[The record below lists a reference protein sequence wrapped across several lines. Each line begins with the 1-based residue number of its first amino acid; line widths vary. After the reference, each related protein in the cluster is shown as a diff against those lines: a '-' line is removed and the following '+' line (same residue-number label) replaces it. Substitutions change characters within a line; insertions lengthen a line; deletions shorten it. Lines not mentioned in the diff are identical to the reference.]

1 MTEAVDVLIIGAGP
15 AGGAAAIAVA
25 GRGLSV
31 LLVERKKAIGVPV
44 QCAEFIP
51 LPLGSRA
58 RADGVFMQR
67 ISGMKSILP
76 SGTIEETGFPG
87 LMIDR
92 ARFDQALAESASAAG
107 AQVWTHSRLDRLD
120 EDTAH
125 IARANR
131 SRSSVTYKVLIGAD
145 GPHSTVAELLG
156 LPPLETVN
164 TRQYTVELKHAYAD
178 TDIWLSPDYPGGYAW
193 LFPKNREANLGLGA
207 DKRFL
212 TDLKRPLDA
221 LHRQLAKTGLVGSAI
236 RARTGGAIPVGGMRE
251 RLVVAN
257 AIFAGDAAG
266 LTHPITGGG
275 IAAAV
280 ASGEAAGQ
288 AAAEFITG
296 DADALYDYDGDM
308 RDQFSPTLERAVAR
322 RRWLNERWVSAAASA
337 DTTHRRGWIAFPEY
351 FAPDRVLLS
360 G

>member
-1 MTEAVDVLIIGAGP
+1 MNHAVDILIIGAGP
-15 AGGAAAIAVA
+15 AGGAAAIAA
-25 GRGLSV
+25 AEAGLSV
-31 LLVERKKAIGVPV
+31 LLIERKKEIGVPV

-51 LPLGSRA
+51 LPLGNRA
-58 RADGVFMQR
+58 HADGVLRQR

-76 SGTIEETGFPG
+76 SGAVEETDFPG

-92 ARFDQALAESASAAG
+92 ARFDQALAESAIAAG
-107 AQVWTHSRLDRLD
+107 AQVWTHSRLDRLEGD
-120 EDTAH
+120 AAQIT
-125 IARANR
+125 RADQ
-131 SRSSVTYKVLIGAD
+131 SRLSVTYKVLIGAD

-164 TRQYTVELKHAYAD
+164 TRQYTVELKHAYTD
-178 TDIWLSPDYPGGYAW
+178 TDIWLSADYPGGYAW

-221 LHRQLAKTGLVGSAI
+221 LHRQLSETGLVGSSI
-236 RARTGGAIPVGGMRE
+236 VARTGGAIPVGGMRE
-251 RLVVAN
+251 RLFVSN

-288 AAAEFITG
+288 AAAKFIAG
-296 DADALYDYDGDM
+296 DASALDDYDEDM
-308 RDQFSPTLERAVAR
+308 NDQFGPTLQRAVAR
-322 RRWLNERWVSAAASA
+322 RRWLNERWTTLTASF

-351 FAPDRVLLS
+351 FAA
-360 G
+360 